1 MRSRAPARLA
11 LLAGLCLWAW
21 AGAGRLAQAESET
34 PYVEAA
40 PATPGK
46 PATPAPAVRLRAA
59 GDLAFSW
66 QVGEAVATTDF
77 DPFAALKGALGDAD
91 VSFANLETVLSQAP
105 APKGVVERP
114 GVPLIRGAARA
125 AELAAKA
132 GIDVVSVA
140 NNHAFDF
147 GAAGLKDTLTETAR
161 VGLVAIGAGVTAD
174 DAARPHI
181 IVVRGLRIGMLALAE
196 KSNHP
201 ANGKAALHKLTSAE
215 AAIRALRPQVDVVV
229 VSVHWGVQYQLR
241 PTKKQVA
248 LAHAMID
255 AGADAII
262 GHHPHVLQTIEAYQG
277 KPIFYSL
284 GNFVFGTQPMPRRL
298 SAIVELELGPRHVAR
313 ATVLP
318 VVLSGERGSPTVSLG
333 PEGDDVRERLREASA
348 KGAFTER
355 AGMLDLVLTP
365 PR

>member
-1 MRSRAPARLA
+1 VW
-11 LLAGLCLWAW
+11 AGVVFGAG
-21 AGAGRLAQAESET
+21 AGGAGRLAQAESET
-34 PYVEAA
+34 PYILDDPPA
-40 PATPGK
+40 PA
-46 PATPAPAVRLRAA
+46 PAPAVRLRAA

-91 VSFANLETVLSQAP
+91 ISFANLETVLSKAP
-105 APKGVVERP
+105 APRGVVERP

-125 AELAAKA
+125 ADLAAKA

-147 GAAGLKDTLTETAR
+147 GAAGLKDTLAEVAR
-161 VGLVAIGAGVTAD
+161 VGVVAIGAGPSAD
-174 DAARPHI
+174 VAARPHI
-181 IVVRGLRIGMLALAE
+181 VSVRGLRVGMLALAE

-201 ANGKAALHKLTSAE
+201 ANGKAALHKLTAAE
-215 AAIRALRPQVDVVV
+215 AAIRALRSQVDVVV
-229 VSVHWGVQYQLR
+229 VSVHWGVQYQLK
-241 PTKKQVA
+241 PTKKQIA

-298 SAIVELELGPRHVAR
+298 SAIVELELEIGPRHVVR

-333 PEGDDVRERLREASA
+333 PEGDDVRARLREASA

-355 AGMLDLVLTP
+355 AGMLDLVLRP